1 MSYAPDVP
9 DLFRRA
15 GRYVHLIL
23 NGARPSE
30 LPVEQPTRY
39 ELLLNRGA
47 AMALGLNIPNT
58 LLLSADRVLD

>member
-1 MSYAPDVP
+1 M
-9 DLFRRA
+9 
-15 GRYVHLIL
+15 HLIL